1 MMNNPMERNGYKA
14 LLESGTLPKSDL
26 DRFLKESDSSDTTFS
41 QLLIR
46 SGMVKESELLQIYS
60 RSFGIPYI
68 HLKSVSIDKS
78 LMGKVPVKFATYY
91 KFFPIKLIDRKLT
104 IAVSR
109 LFDVNLLDEIRFGLG
124 YDIEMAFAP
133 EKDIEDMLNRHY
145 GLAAETVEK
154 ILNQS
159 SNDMVYSAPS

>member
-1 MMNNPMERNGYKA
+1 M
-14 LLESGTLPKSDL
+14 
-26 DRFLKESDSSDTTFS
+26 
-41 QLLIR
+41 
-46 SGMVKESELLQIYS
+46 
-60 RSFGIPYI
+60 
-68 HLKSVSIDKS
+68 DKS

-159 SNDMVYSAPS
+159 SNDMVYSAPSSTQDVQDIERLAETPSVVQLVNQIILEAYKKRASDIHLEPFRGKIRLRYRIDGEFH